1 MIEFHKI
8 RGIPTS
14 VDPGKERVWFTDS
27 ALMYVAS
34 NSGSPVRIGAGFRQ
48 GSTVPVGTP
57 PAAGI
62 LYFCTGNGEFYL
74 SNTTKWNVLNTEA
87 KTGGGSSGGYAGGVF
102 MSDLGNYYTSND
114 VEGALQEIGASF
126 PHFLGNRQLQNI
138 STNLFAFDVAGER
151 RVAPNTS
158 NSPTTLS
165 SWLTQRQASD
175 GRTFGLMVAE
185 NGKLYTRSNDTF
197 YEIASKAELT
207 SAISTMNTNVSNA
220 VAPIANY
227 KIKAGQG
234 ISVSG
239 TGAINSSPTIS
250 LKPQEVVQM
259 IDSLI
264 DTPFVKLSGDSMTG
278 DLTIKKQTPSV
289 YLNAEIAGQSTIS
302 AVRFFNSSV
311 SGFAGLRDDNA
322 NRSFINYQRSDGTL
336 YLNTGRESGGVQID
350 GQLVVNRP
358 NTQSDRG
365 LVVKTGNGHYI
376 SALENNNG
384 RMSFLSTSETNY
396 FQSDDGSKDHKPK
409 DLVISA
415 RYIQE
420 MQRFKVVAKESY
432 FNKSVLAGTGVHLG
446 IDDDL
451 NGKLSPWNKLYM
463 FGYKYSTSMAASR
476 ARRFYASM
484 GFDQSTQTVYFS
496 AQERLVA
503 GGVSA
508 KEINVSA
515 SKFITRSSEQYKT
528 NIAEFNDNAL
538 DIVRGAKAWKY
549 QLKNDESK
557 RQNLGF
563 IIERGVP
570 SIAKEGDGKLIDSY
584 AMLAIAWKA
593 IQELEEKVEKLSK

>member
-8 RGIPTS
+8 QGIPTS
-14 VDPGKERVWFTDS
+14 VDAGEERVWFTDS

-126 PHFLGNRQLQNI
+126 PHFLGSRQLQNI

-151 RVAPNTS
+151 RVAPNTP
-158 NSPTTLS
+158 NSPTTSS

-175 GRTFGLMVAE
+175 GRTFGLMVSE
-185 NGKLYTRSNDTF
+185 SGKLYTRSNDTF

-207 SAISTMNTNVSNA
+207 SAISTMNTSVSNA

-227 KIKAGQG
+227 KINAGQG
-234 ISVSG
+234 IAVSG
-239 TGAINSSPTIS
+239 TGAIGSSPTIS

-259 IDSLI
+259 IDSLLE
-264 DTPFVKLSGDSMTG
+264 TPFVRLSGDSMTG
-278 DLTIKKQTPSV
+278 DLIVKKQTPSV
-289 YLNAEIAGQSTIS
+289 YLNAEIAGQSTLS
-302 AVRFFNSSV
+302 AIRFFNSSI

-322 NRSFINYQRSDGTL
+322 NRSFVNYQRSDGTL
-336 YLNTGRESGGVQID
+336 FLNTGRESGGVQID

-365 LVVKTGNGHYI
+365 LVVKTGDGHYI
-376 SALENNNG
+376 SSLENDNG
-384 RMSFLSTSETNY
+384 RMSFLSTAGANY
-396 FQSDDGSKDHKPK
+396 FQSDDGSENHLPK
-409 DLVISA
+409 EMVISA
-415 RYIQE
+415 RYIRQLP
-420 MQRFKVVAKESY
+420 RLKVVAKESY
-432 FNKSVLAGTGVHLG
+432 FTEKLKAAEGIYLG
-446 IDDDL
+446 QDEDGF
-451 NGKLSPWNKLYM
+451 GKQSPYNKLYM
-463 FGYKYSTSMAASR
+463 YPYIYRTDLDASVSRRMFTTMA
-476 ARRFYASM
+476 Y
-484 GFDQSTQTVYFS
+484 DQRNQVVHFKAYRNISGTNT
-496 AQERLVA
+496 ERDID
-503 GGVSA
+503 VSA
-508 KEINVSA
+508 T
-515 SKFITRSSEQYKT
+515 KFITRSSELYKK
-528 NIAEFNDNAL
+528 NINEFKENAL
-538 DIVRGAKAWKY
+538 DIVRKAKAWTY
-549 QLKNDESK
+549 EFKNDEIH
-557 RQNLGF
+557 RENLGF

-570 SIAKEGDGKLIDSY
+570 SIAQENDGKSIDSY